1 MKKNLSIAFFGSSL
15 ASAYWNGA
23 ATYYRG
29 LCKALHGRG
38 HSIRFYEPDAYERQK
53 HRDLED
59 FSYAQ
64 DIVYPATEAGVRDA
78 LANAAGADIIVKASG
93 VGVFDELLEQAV
105 LDLKKPRNAV
115 LFWDVDA
122 PATLERVLGNPAD
135 PFRAL
140 IPQYDAV
147 LTYGGGEPV
156 IKAYGTLFARR
167 CVPVYNALDPDTHF
181 PADPHAKFKA
191 HLSFLGNRMPDR
203 ESRVKEFFFKPAA
216 LLPRFRFALGGNGW
230 DANVPKL
237 SNVVYH
243 GHVYTYDHNS
253 FNCSTRAV
261 LNIDRQSMATFG
273 YSPPTRIFE
282 AAGAGACIIT
292 DAWEGIEMFLSPGQ
306 ECLTASDGNEV
317 VTILETLTDRQA
329 RAIGQAGRKRVL
341 AEHTY
346 EHRARQV
353 EEILYGTLN
362 PGERA

>member
-1 MKKNLSIAFFGSSL
+1 
-15 ASAYWNGA
+15 
-23 ATYYRG
+23 
-29 LCKALHGRG
+29 
-38 HSIRFYEPDAYERQK
+38 
-53 HRDLED
+53 
-59 FSYAQ
+59 
-64 DIVYPATEAGVRDA
+64 
-78 LANAAGADIIVKASG
+78 
-93 VGVFDELLEQAV
+93 
-105 LDLKKPRNAV
+105 
-115 LFWDVDA
+115 
-122 PATLERVLGNPAD
+122 
-135 PFRAL
+135 
-140 IPQYDAV
+140 
-147 LTYGGGEPV
+147 
-156 IKAYGTLFARR
+156 
-167 CVPVYNALDPDTHF
+167 
-181 PADPHAKFKA
+181 
-191 HLSFLGNRMPDR
+191 
-203 ESRVKEFFFKPAA
+203 
-216 LLPRFRFALGGNGW
+216 
-230 DANVPKL
+230 VPKL